1 MANIKMFFSEIS
13 EFREL
18 LKQIQQD
25 LAEIKDRQTEVI
37 VEVEIIRKK
46 LTFQGKKF
54 EACAEGYKNI
64 VVVCEELTERIC
76 DSVGVVS
83 AL

>member
-1 MANIKMFFSEIS
+1 MFFPEIS

-18 LKQIQQD
+18 LKQIHKD
-25 LAEIKDRQTEVI
+25 LTDMKARQTEVI
-37 VEVEIIRKK
+37 TELENIRKK

-64 VVVCEELTERIC
+64 QTVCEELTERIC
-76 DSVGVVS
+76 DCAGVIS